1 MSLMENDAPPLPFF
15 SGRYSGYVEVLVFL
29 VLGLLFFYICVGKTV
44 QIFMQ
49 I

>member
-29 VLGLLFFYICVGKTV
+29 VLGLLFVFTFV
-44 QIFMQ
+44 
-49 I
+49 